1 MQPQLF
7 TQSTR
12 CICECVCV
20 FVCSL
25 WCLLCSLAQI
35 NVITQDVKLINYA
48 ICRVSRSACAAL
60 LVLMLYNILIIEF
73 ILPYINLSYCYQ
85 YILSNCQYLKYYT
98 STLRTNY
105 SIISLLPTCSH
116 VNLTNQ
122 PPSPLPSPS
131 PVPVAFLVPAPAPVP
146 VPVPVA
152 ALAMAALA
160 STSHCI
166 SGECCEFSLKSTV

>member
-1 MQPQLF
+1 ML
-7 TQSTR
+7 
-12 CICECVCV
+12 
-20 FVCSL
+20 SL
-25 WCLLCSLAQI
+25 L
-35 NVITQDVKLINYA
+35 TMPYA
-48 ICRVSRSACAAL
+48 FAAL
-60 LVLMLYNILIIEF
+60 LVFMLYNSLIIEF

-122 PPSPLPSPS
+122 PPSPLPSP
-131 PVPVAFLVPAPAPVP
+131 VPVAFLVPVPAPVP
-146 VPVPVA
+146 VPVLVPIPVA

>member
-1 MQPQLF
+1 ML
-7 TQSTR
+7 
-12 CICECVCV
+12 
-20 FVCSL
+20 SL
-25 WCLLCSLAQI
+25 L
-35 NVITQDVKLINYA
+35 TMPYA
-48 ICRVSRSACAAL
+48 FAAL
-60 LVLMLYNILIIEF
+60 LVFMLYNSLIIEF

-122 PPSPLPSPS
+122 PPSPLPSP
-131 PVPVAFLVPAPAPVP
+131 VPVAFLVPVPDPVPVTVLFPVP